1 MKWICYSVIDTS
13 PWNHIF
19 NPCFAANQPL
29 HETNGTSV
37 QQSVSPAPNL
47 SLNSKYALNQ
57 SLSNTTFPS
66 VQPPNQLSV
75 TAVSQHTFNHDGRIN
90 NASVVSGHVSDTTT
104 NGVLFDTSVSSYTQM
119 GSRFIS
125 TNQQTPNLTSKTF
138 ASTQP
143 QSNQY
148 YQSSDSH
155 SGRSNQIGW
164 LKHRNIRGSTSII
177 RHCNFSCL
185 VWVINRNYQ
194 G

>member
-57 SLSNTTFPS
+57 SFSNTTFPL
-66 VQPPNQLSV
+66 VQLPNQLSV
-75 TAVSQHTFNHDGRIN
+75 IAVGQHSFNHDGSTN
-90 NASVVSGHVSDTTT
+90 NASVVSSQLPNTTT
-104 NGVLFDTSVSSYTQM
+104 NGVLFNRSDRSYQHM
-119 GSRFIS
+119 ANQFVS
-125 TNQQTPNLTSKTF
+125 TNQQTPSLTSKSF
-138 ASTQP
+138 ASTQF

-148 YQSSDSH
+148 YQSSASH
-155 SGRSNQIGW
+155 SGRSI
-164 LKHRNIRGSTSII
+164 
-177 RHCNFSCL
+177 
-185 VWVINRNYQ
+185 
-194 G
+194 